1 VRCLHDFAFSPPL
14 CLILLQL
21 QWNTSADQLL
31 ESPDCGTVLRMCTS
45 YGTSL
50 EEVVCAVWSPLGA
63 ASTIDH
69 VHVDTI
75 TKKIFSDLSLRL
87 GPGNEKRLTKLGS
100 RSHGSTLPHSQ
111 AINLLLYANQGTG
124 NKA

>member
-63 ASTIDH
+63 ATIDN

>member
-1 VRCLHDFAFSPPL
+1 MQ
-14 CLILLQL
+14 LQL

-50 EEVVCAVWSPLGA
+50 EEVVCAVCPPLGA
-63 ASTIDH
+63 ATISTMFMLIQR
-69 VHVDTI
+69 
-75 TKKIFSDLSLRL
+75 KIFSDLSLRL

-111 AINLLLYANQGTG
+111 AINIVVRDREPRYEQGDLG
-124 NKA
+124 SY